1 MTNDIPEQVTINLP
15 NLHRSALKS
24 LLDCASPNYS
34 LHDLLELVLVKGI
47 ASLVKGRELPGL
59 DEAIQEKSKASLP
72 TCNRIS
78 KRRRVAADYVG
89 FRIEAHQRAALE
101 ELEARFPLVDE
112 DELLRILLDVALR
125 ALPDD
130 VVAQRRLNAL
140 VFADQLVEGDAS

>member
-1 MTNDIPEQVTINLP
+1 MTDIPEQAKIKLSNLQ
-15 NLHRSALKS
+15 RSALKS
-24 LLDCASPNYS
+24 LLAGAPANYS

-59 DEAIQEKSKASLP
+59 DEAIQEKSAASLP

-89 FRIEAHQRAALE
+89 FQIEAHQRAALE
-101 ELEARFPLVDE
+101 ELEDRFPLADE

-125 ALPDD
+125 ALPHD
-130 VVAQRRLNAL
+130 VVAQGRLNGL
-140 VFADQLVEGDAS
+140 VFVDHLLQGDAS